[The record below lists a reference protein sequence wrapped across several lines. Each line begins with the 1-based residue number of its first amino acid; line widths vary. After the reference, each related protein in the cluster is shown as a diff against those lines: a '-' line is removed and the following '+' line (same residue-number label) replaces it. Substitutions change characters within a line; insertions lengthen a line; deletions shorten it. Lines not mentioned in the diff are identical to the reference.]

1 MVVFIIWNNNERE
14 CSTTES
20 CHTSKQRSVAI
31 TPEISVGTKHA
42 SRKTGSIVK
51 RLRCTLAVR
60 QSTLKITSVAFVT
73 LFWMGEGV
81 LSQV

>member
-1 MVVFIIWNNNERE
+1 MVVFIIWNNNEGE

-20 CHTSKQRSVAI
+20 CHTSKQRSVSI
-31 TPEISVGTKHA
+31 TPEISVDTKHA

-51 RLRCTLAVR
+51 RLCCMLAAR

-73 LFWMGEGV
+73 LFKWEKAC
-81 LSQV
+81 